1 MFDNSKKVLIL
12 PLNKRLTTPYLN
24 YSYVVYYHELND
36 DNRKRKY
43 FRDLNAAKEFYQ
55 TKKASLISQLSTVY
69 EQSAIDIMEFRSA
82 EAIAASCGLSFME
95 FAKRVIQS
103 LDLLSKYK
111 SNANLITV
119 LKDYLDW
126 RENNDPN
133 ITLSYALDT
142 YIDMVNNSKRR
153 LATKESRSL
162 FFARFRRE
170 FTKDGDIPLHSLT
183 TKVLEDWLLT

>member
-1 MFDNSKKVLIL
+1 MDVKIKIK
-12 PLNKRLTTPYLN
+12 PPKRLKTPYLN

-36 DNRKRKY
+36 DILKRKY

-55 TKKASLISQLSTVY
+55 TKKVSFISQLSTVY

-82 EAIAASCGLSFME
+82 EAIAASYGLSFME

-119 LKDYLDW
+119 LKDYLGVKIMT
-126 RENNDPN
+126 P
-133 ITLSYALDT
+133 
-142 YIDMVNNSKRR
+142 V
-153 LATKESRSL
+153 
-162 FFARFRRE
+162 
-170 FTKDGDIPLHSLT
+170 
-183 TKVLEDWLLT
+183 